1 MRQQKRP
8 LGVSSTSAT
17 VQVLGAA
24 DRTSRGTYW
33 YDLRARDPFAA
44 ALKRLIDLTVSVP
57 MLFFCSPALLF
68 TRRPPE
74 ERVGFR
80 GRRFLMYRGWL
91 LQMLNVTEG
100 TMSLVGPRPL
110 RPADLTRGSSSDVP
124 RAQRLS
130 IATSDEL
137 FGDVGGAEHYDARRF
152 SVRPGVT
159 GLWRI
164 EVGREED
171 LDREYVNEWSV
182 GRDLVILV
190 KSIAGSSK
198 TLQ

>member
-8 LGVSSTSAT
+8 LGVSSASAT
-17 VQVLGAA
+17 VQVLGAG

-33 YDLRARDPFAA
+33 YDLRARSPFSA

-57 MLFFCSPALLF
+57 MVFFCSPALLL

-80 GRRFLMYRGWL
+80 GRRFLMYRSWL
-91 LQMLNVTEG
+91 LQMLNVAEG

-110 RPADLTRGSSSDVP
+110 RPADLTRGSLSDIFE
-124 RAQRLS
+124 AQGTSTSKELS
-130 IATSDEL
+130 GL
-137 FGDVGGAEHYDARRF
+137 RDVGGAEQYDARRF

-164 EVGREED
+164 EAGREEE

-190 KSIAGSSK
+190 KTIAGSPK
-198 TLQ
+198 PLQ